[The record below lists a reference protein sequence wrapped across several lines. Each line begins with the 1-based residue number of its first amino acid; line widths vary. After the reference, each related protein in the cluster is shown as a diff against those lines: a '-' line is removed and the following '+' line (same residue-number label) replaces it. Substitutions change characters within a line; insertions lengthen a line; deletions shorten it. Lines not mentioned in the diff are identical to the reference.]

1 MKKGFTLNEVL
12 ITMAVIGVIAALTIP
27 MMNSIKPD
35 ATKMKYIK
43 AYNALATLTA
53 EILDDPTL
61 YYTTYDNSGNP
72 CEGLACDSK
81 PSVAPLNTDDYSGR
95 NKFPM
100 ILSTKLNV
108 TGDVAH
114 DTTNGNGIG
123 TVSFTTVDGI
133 QWNFETGGFYI
144 TFLQINVN
152 PNDNNAGHNCV
163 YSSTNCTSPN
173 KFMFLIGPDGRITP
187 IDFLGQAF
195 LENSTNMNDM
205 SKDRERAKAIESSK
219 STESPKSSD

>member
-27 MMNSIKPD
+27 MVNSIKPD
-35 ATKMKYIK
+35 ANKTKYIK

-53 EILDDPTL
+53 EILDDSAL
-61 YYTTYDNSGNP
+61 YYTTYNATGEP
-72 CEGLACDSK
+72 CVGLACSSK
-81 PSVAPLNTDDYSGR
+81 PVVAPLNTDNYSGR

-108 TGDVAH
+108 SGDVAN
-114 DTTNGNGIG
+114 DSANG

-133 QWNFETGGFYI
+133 QWNFTTDNDYK
-144 TFLQINVN
+144 TTLQINVN
-152 PNDNNAGHNCV
+152 PNDNNASHNCV
-163 YSSTNCTSPN
+163 YSADCTKPN
-173 KFMFLIGPDGRITP
+173 QFTFEIDNDGGIRPT
-187 IDFLGQAF
+187 DSLGQAF

-205 SKDRERAKAIESSK
+205 SKDRERAKAIES
-219 STESPKSSD
+219 